1 MQNRNVIEYKEGA
14 SFFNTITSWEDK
26 VEVGNG
32 KSYGGELFLQKKKGR
47 FTGML
52 GYTLAWS
59 KRQFDNLNGGK
70 EYPYRYDRRHDIKIA
85 GIFSVSKNIEI
96 SADWVYGTGNAI
108 TMPIG
113 FYQAHNGGTVEVF
126 GSRNGY
132 RMPAYHRGDVSIKFM
147 KQKKRWERA
156 WILSAY
162 NIYDRRNAFFIYAE
176 QNNVGYTRFKQVS
189 LFPIIPSISYQ
200 FKF

>member
-1 MQNRNVIEYKEGA
+1 MDNVIEYKEGA
-14 SFFNTITSWEDK
+14 SFFNTVTNWEDK
-26 VEVGNG
+26 IETGTG
-32 KSYGGELFLQKKKGR
+32 KSYGAELFLQKKKGR

-52 GYTLAWS
+52 GYTLSWTT
-59 KRQFDNLNGGK
+59 RQFDNLNNGE

-85 GIFSVSKNIEI
+85 GVYSLTPKIEL

-113 FYQAHNGGTVEVF
+113 IAQGYNYGAIEVY
-126 GSRNGY
+126 GKRNDY
-132 RMPAYHRGDVSIKFM
+132 RMGAYHRGDVSIKF
-147 KQKKRWERA
+147 KKVKKRWERA

-162 NIYDRRNAFFIYAE
+162 NVYNRYNPFYIRRDI
-176 QNNVGYTRFKQVS
+176 NVFGYPTFTQIS
-189 LFPIIPSISYQ
+189 LFPVIPSISYQ